1 MAVIYL
7 SSGDYGAFFLDLLHF
22 LFSLSEVISNAAT
35 CYVPFISNMSLMPL
49 LSLKLATY
57 EAENQDFSFAKKVH
71 FKLMY
76 LSY

>member
-1 MAVIYL
+1 
-7 SSGDYGAFFLDLLHF
+7 
-22 LFSLSEVISNAAT
+22 
-35 CYVPFISNMSLMPL
+35 MSLMPL

-57 EAENQDFSFAKKVH
+57 EAENQDFSIAKKVH